1 MSKSV
6 SVIITDDLNG
16 SEHAETVSSGF
27 DGVTYEID
35 LGKKNRSRLRRA
47 LAPFIEPGR
56 RAPWR
61 QPPRSLTCGPQRR
74 AGLGRGGWPE
84 GLRARPDQ
92 RRHHAAVRRGLL
104 GRNLR
109 DLGCPGE
116 GSGLRGRRVRGWL
129 GGCCWFLEEEWDGRA
144 GQFEDAALDGCVDGE
159 FLGFAAR

>member
-56 RAPWR
+56 RAP
-61 QPPRSLTCGPQRR
+61 RR
-74 AGLGRGGWPE
+74 
-84 GLRARPDQ
+84 
-92 RRHHAAVRRGLL
+92 RRGASRP
-104 GRNLR
+104 GR
-109 DLGCPGE
+109 
-116 GSGLRGRRVRGWL
+116 
-129 GGCCWFLEEEWDGRA
+129 
-144 GQFEDAALDGCVDGE
+144 
-159 FLGFAAR
+159 